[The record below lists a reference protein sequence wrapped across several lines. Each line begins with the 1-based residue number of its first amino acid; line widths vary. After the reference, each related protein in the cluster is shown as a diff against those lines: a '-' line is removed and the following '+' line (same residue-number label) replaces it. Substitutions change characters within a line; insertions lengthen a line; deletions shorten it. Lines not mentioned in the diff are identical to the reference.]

1 MDFGPHATFIIAGY
15 AVATAVVLTLIAWV
29 IIDYRAQRRLLA
41 ELERRGITRK
51 SVAHPST
58 PP

>member
-1 MDFGPHATFIIAGY
+1 MDLGPHATFIVAAY

-29 IIDYRAQRRLLA
+29 IIDYRAQCRLLA

-51 SVAHPST
+51 SVPLSET
-58 PP
+58 

>member
-1 MDFGPHATFIIAGY
+1 MDLGPHATFIVAAY
-15 AVATAVVLTLIAWV
+15 VVATAVVLTLIAWV

-51 SVAHPST
+51 SVAHPSA

>member
-1 MDFGPHATFIIAGY
+1 MDLGPHATFIIAAY
-15 AVATAVVLTLIAWV
+15 MVATAVVLSLIAWV
-29 IIDYRAQRRLLA
+29 ILDYRAQCRLLA

-51 SVAHPST
+51 SVARPSA

>member
-1 MDFGPHATFIIAGY
+1 MDLGPHAIFIIAAY
-15 AVATAVVLTLIAWV
+15 MVATAVVLTLTVWV
-29 IIDYRAQRRLLA
+29 IIDYRAQCRVLA

-51 SVAHPST
+51 SVAHPSA

>member
-1 MDFGPHATFIIAGY
+1 MDLGPHATFIIAAY
-15 AVATAVVLTLIAWV
+15 VVATAVVLSLIAWV

>member
-1 MDFGPHATFIIAGY
+1 MDFGPHATFIIAAY
-15 AVATAVVLTLIAWV
+15 TVATAVVLTLIAWV
-29 IIDYRAQRRLLA
+29 IIDYRAQCRVLA

-51 SVAHPST
+51 SVAHPSA

>member
-1 MDFGPHATFIIAGY
+1 MDFGPHATFIIAAY
-15 AVATAVVLTLIAWV
+15 AVATAVVLTLTVWV
-29 IIDYRAQRRLLA
+29 IIDYRAQCRLLA

>member
-1 MDFGPHATFIIAGY
+1 MDFGPHATFIIAAY
-15 AVATAVVLTLIAWV
+15 VVATAVVLSLIAWV
-29 IIDYRAQRRLLA
+29 IIDYRAQRQLLA

>member
-1 MDFGPHATFIIAGY
+1 MDFGPHATFIIAAY
-15 AVATAVVLTLIAWV
+15 VVATAVVLSLIAWV

>member
-1 MDFGPHATFIIAGY
+1 MDLGPHATFIIAAY
-15 AVATAVVLTLIAWV
+15 VVATAVVLSLIAWV

-51 SVAHPST
+51 SVAQPSA

>member
-1 MDFGPHATFIIAGY
+1 VDLGPHTSFILAAY
-15 AVATAVVLTLIAWV
+15 AVATAVVLTLVVWV
-29 IIDYRAQRRLLA
+29 IIDYRAQCRWLA

-51 SVAHPST
+51 SFAQPSS

>member
-1 MDFGPHATFIIAGY
+1 MDLGPHASFIVAAY
-15 AVATAVVLTLIAWV
+15 AVAIAVVLTLIAWV

-51 SVAHPST
+51 SFPQPSGS
-58 PP
+58 P